1 MNRFNI
7 NRKLLVYFKI
17 VISIGLITYL
27 VFLVDW
33 NKAFLI
39 LKISDKFY
47 LTVGAFF
54 WFFGLF
60 FASFRWHLILKDNK
74 VSFSIFKAYKGYF
87 RGMFYNIFLPGVVGG
102 DVIRIGICVFQ
113 TDCKLGTATAS
124 VIFERITGVFSLL
137 IFLFLSYIIFSEKF
151 SPVLNLELVKT
162 VFVLGLVFIVTVL
175 ISILIRNKLNEWI
188 PERKSNQIFIFFR
201 TIVRTFSSLHWA
213 TLFTVLVLSSL
224 FQSVDIFASFLFSK
238 AIGIGLSLPV
248 FFGLIPLVYFATFL
262 PVSLGGLGVREGT
275 LVFLLSMFGVG
286 ITEAITLSFIIYINR
301 VLYGAIGGLIEFTES
316 FRLKRVA
323 NGYRVTNKGVS

>member
-1 MNRFNI
+1 MNNFNI
-7 NRKLLVYFKI
+7 NKKLLVYFKI

-39 LKISDKFY
+39 LKVSDKFY
-47 LTVGAFF
+47 IAFGAVL
-54 WFFGLF
+54 WFLGLF

-124 VIFERITGVFSLL
+124 VLFERLTGVFSLL

-151 SPVLNLELVKT
+151 SPILNLALIRT
-162 VFVLGLVFIVTVL
+162 VLVLGLVFIVSVL
-175 ISILIRNKLNEWI
+175 ISILIRDKLNKWI
-188 PERKSNQIFIFFR
+188 PERKSNKIFIFFS
-201 TIVRTFSSLHWA
+201 TIARTFSSLNRA

-238 AIGIGLSLPV
+238 AIGIDLSLPI
-248 FFGLIPLVYFATFL
+248 FFGLIPLVYFATFF

-286 ITEAITLSFIIYINR
+286 TTESITLSFIIYINR
-301 VLYGAIGGLIEFTES
+301 VLYGAIGGFVEFTES
-316 FRLKRVA
+316 FKSKKIA
-323 NGYRVTNKGVS
+323 NGYRLTDKGVS